1 MSRPGVEVTSA
12 SAAPPL
18 GVPTDT
24 SVHFIV
30 GEAAQGPTDGPVRVG
45 SLDEYTAKFGGRV
58 PTVPV
63 PYDAVETYLHD
74 GGTTVYFQRATDGA
88 ATAEGA
94 ADALVAGATL
104 SAASAGAWGNDV
116 TVTLTGPVVSA
127 QSTRGAKAKSAPARS
142 PLLTYDVDAQAAG
155 DLYDVEIDVAGSVVR
170 KSVAPVAT
178 AGQLQAFLAQSDYA
192 ELAGVADPD
201 AAIVGAGAV
210 TLTGG
215 DDGALPVTAT
225 SIEDALDLIPSDLGP
240 GQLSAPGHSYDVH
253 AALLAHAAANNRYA
267 LLDGDLGD
275 DLATLMSGAAA
286 VRGAEQDRYGMLWA
300 PWATIPGVAPGTSRN
315 VPWSAIQAALC
326 ARNDR
331 AGNPNQAA
339 AGQWGVSQYATG
351 LTTTFSAADAETL
364 LDAGV
369 CTARRIYDS
378 IQAYAFRS
386 LSDPNGARRDWVQAN
401 WGRLNMAI
409 VAQAERVGQ
418 SAVFAQVDGRG
429 LTIAAFNGSLAAML
443 KEFYDDGALYA
454 EPGTNDPSTAFVVNT
469 GPQVNTPDK
478 LIDGILSAVLSVRMS
493 PHAELVQIAIVKYP
507 ITVSLA

>member
-24 SVHFIV
+24 SVQFVV

-45 SLDEYTAKFGGRV
+45 SLDEFTATFGGRI

-74 GGTTVYFQRATDGA
+74 GGTTVYFQRATEGA
-88 ATAEGA
+88 AIAGGA
-94 ADALVAGATL
+94 ADALVVGATL
-104 SAASAGAWGNDV
+104 NATSEGVWGNGV
-116 TVTLTGPVVSA
+116 TVRLTGPVVA
-127 QSTRGAKAKSAPARS
+127 LQSGKGGKSKNGPARS
-142 PLLTYDVDAQAAG
+142 PLLTYDADVQAAG

-170 KSVAPVAT
+170 KSVSPVAT
-178 AGQLQAFLAQSDYA
+178 AGQLQAFLAQSNYA
-192 ELAGVADPD
+192 ELAGVANPD
-201 AAIVGAGAV
+201 AAIVGAGSV

-215 DDGALPVTAT
+215 NDGALPVAAAG
-225 SIEDALDLIPSDLGP
+225 IAAALDLIPSDLGP

-253 AALLAHAAANNRYA
+253 AALLAHAETNNRYA
-267 LLDGDLGD
+267 LLDCDLGD

-331 AGNPNQAA
+331 SGNPNQAA
-339 AGQWGVSQYATG
+339 AGQWGVSGYATG

-364 LDAGV
+364 LNAGV

-386 LSDPNGARRDWVQAN
+386 LSDPSGPRRDWVQAN

-409 VAQAERVGQ
+409 KAQGERVGQ
-418 SAVFAQVDGRG
+418 SGVFAQVDGRG

-454 EPGTNDPSTAFVVNT
+454 QPGTNDPSTAFVVNT
-469 GPQVNTPDK
+469 GPQVNTPAK
-478 LIDGILSAVLSVRMS
+478 LADGILSAVLSVRMS